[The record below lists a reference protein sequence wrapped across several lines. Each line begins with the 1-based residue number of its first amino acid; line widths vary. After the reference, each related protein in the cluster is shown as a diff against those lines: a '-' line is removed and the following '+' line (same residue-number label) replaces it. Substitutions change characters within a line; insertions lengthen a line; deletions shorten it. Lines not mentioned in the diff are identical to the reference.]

1 MPEEK
6 EPPRPHGDKLG
17 GTARQDRNNPEGNQA
32 QVQSDASPDVVGAM
46 GPPVKDES
54 DLDRIGGAGAPT
66 REETDR
72 DRGRGSTANGVPAFD
87 EDDGAQRKRQY
98 RDGADLVSGLD

>member
-17 GTARQDRNNPEGNQA
+17 ETARQDRNNPDDNQA
-32 QVQSDASPDVVGAM
+32 QVQSDAPPDAV
-46 GPPVKDES
+46 
-54 DLDRIGGAGAPT
+54 GAPT
-66 REETDR
+66 KEETDR

-87 EDDGAQRKRQY
+87 EDDGALRKRQY